1 MFNLRTLYQT
11 GKLDQLLRGA
21 RNLPLDIIGIQEHQ
35 LITKETLSQYRNEEC
50 EFMFIYS
57 SAFQPQVGGVV
68 LLICKIFANS
78 YMAAGKV
85 SEQILK
91 VYFKGNPLIVMFVI
105 YAPSNVANDSD
116 KAAFFSDLHE
126 SLQGATSLHCH
137 HAWPRPQDDKPTS
150 LLALSSWRWRSSSL
164 LCFFTLFQLFKT
176 LLKKLFVSLLNA
188 LFTIGYLPG

>member
-1 MFNLRTLYQT
+1 M
-11 GKLDQLLRGA
+11 
-21 RNLPLDIIGIQEHQ
+21 
-35 LITKETLSQYRNEEC
+35 S
-50 EFMFIYS
+50 IYS

-78 YMAAGKV
+78 YMAAEKV

-126 SLQGATSLHCH
+126 SRQGATSLRCH
-137 HAWPRPQDDKPTS
+137 HA
-150 LLALSSWRWRSSSL
+150 
-164 LCFFTLFQLFKT
+164 
-176 LLKKLFVSLLNA
+176 
-188 LFTIGYLPG
+188 

>member
-1 MFNLRTLYQT
+1 MRSASLCSSILLPSNLR
-11 GKLDQLLRGA
+11 
-21 RNLPLDIIGIQEHQ
+21 
-35 LITKETLSQYRNEEC
+35 S
-50 EFMFIYS
+50 
-57 SAFQPQVGGVV
+57 VV
-68 LLICKIFANS
+68 LCYWFAKYS
-78 YMAAGKV
+78 QTRTWLLGK
-85 SEQILK
+85 SAQILK

-176 LLKKLFVSLLNA
+176 LLKKLFVSLLNV
-188 LFTIGYLPG
+188 LFTTGYLPG